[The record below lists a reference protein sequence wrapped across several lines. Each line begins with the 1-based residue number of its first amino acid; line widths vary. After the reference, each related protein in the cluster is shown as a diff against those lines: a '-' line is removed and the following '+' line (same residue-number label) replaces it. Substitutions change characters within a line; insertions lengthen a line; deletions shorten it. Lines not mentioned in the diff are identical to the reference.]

1 MIKDFKTFAIQVEEM
16 KRKNKQET
24 LEANRNFSGMKTFT
38 TLMRETL
45 ENTRANGD
53 EALFVEIA
61 QLYPNDTFVSR
72 NRRLLSTTQT
82 TPSVVKTLQS
92 SKLGNFCNPL
102 ILSVSQSSF
111 FTKAHLQTSQKP
123 GY

>member
-1 MIKDFKTFAIQVEEM
+1 M

-72 NRRLLSTTQT
+72 NCRLLSTTQT

-92 SKLGNFCNPL
+92 SILGNFCNSL
-102 ILSVSQSSF
+102 CS
-111 FTKAHLQTSQKP
+111 HLRF
-123 GY
+123 